1 MQKAKVGRLF
11 FLGSLMLVFITAM
24 PCRALA
30 VDQKKEDE
38 SKIIERII
46 KIEGTIEKPRVI
58 FIVPRAK
65 LWRKNMHLTKS
76 FDVEMLEPE
85 YPESLIKSQ

>member
-1 MQKAKVGRLF
+1 
-11 FLGSLMLVFITAM
+11 M
-24 PCRALA
+24 PFRTLA

-38 SKIIERII
+38 PKIIERII

-65 LWRKNMHLTKS
+65 LWRKNMYLTKS